1 MSPLAAWATF
11 YVIVGTAAAVLTGLI
26 FVVITLIVQTR
37 LPVNTGGIA
46 AYTTPTVVSFGV
58 ALFLA
63 ALLSAPWTTLIPPAL
78 VLGLC
83 GLAGTLYSATV
94 VQRQRRV
101 EGYTPVLEDWVWY
114 GASPLVAYLALVAA
128 APLLPVSPEP
138 TLLLIGAAMAL
149 LLFNGI
155 RNAWDIVTYIVV
167 ERVSRQDERQVGNG
181 RGKHLSAR
189 DASITTHVVPEV
201 ACHNGIEAA

>member
-1 MSPLAAWATF
+1 MAPLIAWVTF
-11 YVIVGTAAAVLTGLI
+11 YVIVGSAAAVLIGLI

-63 ALLSAPWTTLIPPAL
+63 ALLSAPWPTLIPPAL
-78 VLGLC
+78 MLGLC

-94 VQRQRRV
+94 IQRQRRL
-101 EGYTPVLEDWVWY
+101 ESYTPVLEDWVWY
-114 GASPLVAYLALVAA
+114 GVSPLVAYLALVVA

-138 TLLLIGAAMAL
+138 ALFLIGAVMAL
-149 LLFNGI
+149 LMFNGI
-155 RNAWDIVTYIVV
+155 RNAWDIVTYLAV
-167 ERVSRQDERQVGNG
+167 ERVSRQDEREIGEG
-181 RGKHLSAR
+181 IAPPGA
-189 DASITTHVVPEV
+189 AVPAGE
-201 ACHNGIEAA
+201 

>member
-1 MSPLAAWATF
+1 MSPLIAWATF
-11 YVIVGTAAAVLTGLI
+11 YVIVGSAAAVLIGLI

-63 ALLSAPWTTLIPPAL
+63 ALLSAPWTTLIPLAL
-78 VLGLC
+78 VLGVC
-83 GLAGTLYSATV
+83 GLAGALYSATV
-94 VQRQRRV
+94 IQRQRRV
-101 EGYTPVLEDWVWY
+101 AGYTPVLEDWVWY

-138 TLLLIGAAMAL
+138 TLFLIGAAMAL

-155 RNAWDIVTYIVV
+155 RNAWDIVTYLVV
-167 ERVSRQDERQVGNG
+167 ERVSRQDEREIG
-181 RGKHLSAR
+181 
-189 DASITTHVVPEV
+189 E
-201 ACHNGIEAA
+201 GIAPPGAAAPAGE